1 MTDGQ
6 VERLV
11 IALGSNHQADTA
23 FACAL
28 NELHEL
34 GEIHLSQVVM
44 GQDFTG
50 RSQRV
55 YHNACAYIV
64 LTKSMQYTDIENK
77 LKQIERD
84 CGRNPAKK
92 CAEYDYEVAMDLD
105 ILAVYADGK
114 WQMNPARLP
123 LKSHDV
129 QGVKE
134 VARFL
139 LD

>member
-11 IALGSNHQADTA
+11 IALGSNHQTDTA

-28 NELHEL
+28 HKLNKL
-34 GEIHLSQVVM
+34 GEIQLSQVVM
-44 GQDFTG
+44 GRDFTG

-64 LTKSMQYTDIENK
+64 LTKSMQYTDIEHR

-105 ILAVYADGK
+105 ILAVFADGK
-114 WQMNPARLP
+114 WQMNPARQP
-123 LKSHDV
+123 LKSHDLS
-129 QGVKE
+129 GVKE
-134 VARFL
+134 VAGFL
-139 LD
+139 LA